1 MMDHK
6 ETSNNEVDST
16 PLTHSKNVNRGR
28 RKLFGAGLAA
38 PVIFTM
44 SSRTAWGGAL
54 CAPSAFNS
62 ATFASHHPSESVAC
76 QEAAGRSATYW
87 RDNAMLWP
95 AEYLADYETSLAS
108 SAEED
113 DIILECSASVSTW
126 GEDNGYYVDEDTD
139 LVFCR
144 SPASFNQIFNVSIF
158 DDKVTLLEVLR
169 NKTGVNSPLGNDIE
183 ASAVAA
189 LLNAADGQ
197 ITLGEPTTNYAVDKV
212 LAIFTALLNG
222 NGYTMSTGQVVYW
235 ANDPNGV
242 GFTLYDYFDGS
253 YV

>member
-6 ETSNNEVDST
+6 ENSNDEVVSA
-16 PLTHSKNVNRGR
+16 PLTHSNEVNRGR
-28 RKLFGAGLAA
+28 RKLFGAGLAV
-38 PVIFTM
+38 PVVFTM
-44 SSRTAWGGAL
+44 TSRTAWGGAL

-76 QEAAGRSATYW
+76 QQSAGRSATYW
-87 RDNAMLWP
+87 RDNVMSWP
-95 AEYLADYETSLAS
+95 AGYQVDYETTLAG
-108 SAEED
+108 SAEEA
-113 DIILECSASVSTW
+113 DIITECSASVSSW
-126 GEDNGYYVDEDTD
+126 GEDNGHYVDADTD

-144 SPASFNQIFNVSIF
+144 SPASFNQIFNVTIF

-169 NKTGVNSPLGNDIE
+169 NKVGVYSPLGNNIE

-197 ITLGEPTTNYAVDKV
+197 ITLGEPATSYAVDKV

-235 ANDPNGV
+235 ANDPNNV